1 MGTTA
6 TPVSAA
12 IIRLKHPNKVK
23 DKEIIVDIKSYSE
36 AGVDIEKGDR
46 FASYIS
52 SIKSSAVSNA
62 IGGFA
67 GGVELDMSGFKK
79 PVMLS
84 ATDGVGTKLMVA
96 QKLRKFDTLGI
107 DLTAMCVNDLAVC
120 GAWPLSFLDYIGC
133 GSLNEEVMK
142 EVIKGIV
149 VGCEQAE
156 CILAGGE
163 TAEMPDMYHGDDF
176 DLAGFCVGIVEKSE
190 MMPFTDKIKTGDII
204 LGLPSSGIHSNGLS
218 LARKV
223 IPETDKT
230 LMKMLLEPT
239 IIYVKAL
246 KSLVSTGKILSAAHI
261 TGGGLEGNTSR
272 VLPAGVVSEFNYK
285 WAVPEIF
292 DAIRSKGN
300 IEDAEMRKVFNM
312 GVGIAMIV
320 HPEDAAEVIN
330 KAGESGIE
338 IFEAGRLIN
347 G

>member
-1 MGTTA
+1 M
-6 TPVSAA
+6 
-12 IIRLKHPNKVK
+12 
-23 DKEIIVDIKSYSE
+23 DIKSYSE

-84 ATDGVGTKLMVA
+84 ATDGVGTKLIVA
-96 QKLRKFDTLGI
+96 QKLKKYDTLGI

-133 GSLNEEVMK
+133 GSLNEDVMK

-149 VGCEQAE
+149 EGCEQAE

-163 TAEMPDMYHGDDF
+163 TAEMPDMYSGDDF
-176 DLAGFCVGIVEKSE
+176 DLAGFCVGIVEKSK
-190 MMPFTDKIKTGDII
+190 MLPFTDEIRSGDIV

-223 IPETDKT
+223 IPDTDT
-230 LMKMLLEPT
+230 ELMNMLLTPT
-239 IIYVKAL
+239 VIYVKAL
-246 KSLVSTGKILSAAHI
+246 KSLISTGKILSAAHI
-261 TGGGLEGNTSR
+261 TGGGLEGNLAR
-272 VLPAGVVSEFNYK
+272 VIPSAFTAEFKYN
-285 WAVPEIF
+285 WHVPEIF
-292 DAIRSKGN
+292 AEIQKIGR
-300 IEDAEMRKVFNM
+300 IEEAEMRKVFNM
-312 GVGIAMIV
+312 GIGIAMIV
-320 HPEDAAEVIN
+320 HPEHVDEVLNRASAEKI
-330 KAGESGIE
+330 S
-338 IFEAGRLIN
+338 IFEAGRLA
-347 G
+347 